1 MRAAGGPTM
10 DGVCAFRPGARRR
23 WFGAWLGAAA
33 ALGGCTA
40 CGSGASPDPAVTQP
54 PPLGRPDAREQLAAL
69 AAAAQD
75 RRYTAAYTLKVAD
88 RPDRTVTV
96 TLAADGSWRV
106 DIPGGALGGTADVS
120 VARTGDGL
128 FQCALP
134 SGTTPGASTC
144 SRIGG
149 STVRM
154 GAAIDPEVQHPFVDV
169 RSVLTDP
176 GAPLAVSASEP
187 LPGVGGAC
195 YSVETTTASVTA
207 PLDVGIYCYDPDGTL
222 TGARLAYGTLLLAGP
237 PAAPPAA
244 VDLPGPVTTTP
255 PLGMATPPPPSPSPS
270 GLDPTP

>member
-1 MRAAGGPTM
+1 M
-10 DGVCAFRPGARRR
+10 DGVCAFRPGVRRR
-23 WFGAWLGAAA
+23 WAGSLLGAAVA
-33 ALGGCTA
+33 VGGFTA
-40 CGSGASPDPAVTQP
+40 CGSGAAPDPVAAQAP
-54 PPLGRPDAREQLAAL
+54 PTDRPDARAQLAAL

-75 RRYTAAYTLKVAD
+75 RRYTAAYTLKAAD

-96 TLAADGSWRV
+96 TLATDGSWRV

-120 VARTGDGL
+120 VARTGAGL
-128 FQCALP
+128 FQCALS

-149 STVRM
+149 SKARL
-154 GAAIDPEVQHPFVDV
+154 GAAIDPEVQHPFIDV

-176 GAPLAVSASEP
+176 GAPLAVSTSEP
-187 LPGVGGAC
+187 LPGASGAC

-222 TGARLAYGTLLLAGP
+222 TGARLAYGTLLLAGTP
-237 PAAPPAA
+237 VTPPAA
-244 VDLPGPVTTTP
+244 VDLPGPVTTAP